1 MEQTKE
7 IAKQI
12 NTKVHEQRQDLVE
25 INDNVEEALKNAE
38 EAEENIEGAQGDQKS
53 TGKCLY
59 YVFGAIAAVVIISL
73 IIVLIAV
80 L

>member
-38 EAEENIEGAQGDQKS
+38 EAEENIEVA
-53 TGKCLY
+53 
-59 YVFGAIAAVVIISL
+59 
-73 IIVLIAV
+73 
-80 L
+80 

>member
-25 INDNVEEALKNAE
+25 INDNVEVALKNAE
-38 EAEENIEGAQGDQKS
+38 EAEENIEVA
-53 TGKCLY
+53 
-59 YVFGAIAAVVIISL
+59 
-73 IIVLIAV
+73 
-80 L
+80 